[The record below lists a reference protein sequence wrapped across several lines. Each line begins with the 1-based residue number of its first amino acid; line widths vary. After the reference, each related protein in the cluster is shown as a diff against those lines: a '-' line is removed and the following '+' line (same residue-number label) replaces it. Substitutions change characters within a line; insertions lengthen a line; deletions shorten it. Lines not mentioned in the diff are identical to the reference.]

1 MANHVHFDINMDN
14 EVDEDKVFKY
24 QDRTVESWNG
34 KERYKIKELV
44 EAYEQPFMS
53 DVEKTLDE
61 DGWLEDSYDWHIDN
75 IGAKWVTLDYADE
88 STLSGY
94 SAWSP
99 PIEMLGHFAKF
110 IKQDLKMTYED
121 EFRNFIGVAW
131 SDDEGNTSYEEL
143 AEDDVLQLFLD
154 KTDME
159 ELPDDYDWW
168 EEEVDVDGSMWNA
181 RELYDECV
189 YEWLGSQ

>member
-24 QDRTVESWNG
+24 QDRTIESWNG
-34 KERYKIKELV
+34 KETYKIKELV
-44 EAYEQPFMS
+44 EAYDQPFMS

>member
-1 MANHVHFDINMDN
+1 MANNVYFDINMDK
-14 EVDEDKVFKY
+14 EVDVDKVFKY
-24 QDRTVESWNG
+24 QDRTVPSWDG
-34 KERYKIKELV
+34 KDSYKIKELV
-44 EAYEQPFMS
+44 EAYDQPFMS

-61 DGWLEDSYDWHIDN
+61 DGWLEDSYDWHINN
-75 IGAKWVTLDYADE
+75 IGAKWVNLDYADE

-143 AEDDVLQLFLD
+143 ADDDVLQLFLD

-159 ELPDDYDWW
+159 ELPDEYDWW

-189 YEWLGSQ
+189 YEWLGNQ

>member
-1 MANHVHFDINMDN
+1 MANHVHFDINMDK

-24 QDRTVESWNG
+24 QDRTVRG
-34 KERYKIKELV
+34 HKFKELV
-44 EAYEQPFMS
+44 EAYDQPFMS
-53 DVEKTLDE
+53 NVEKTLDE
-61 DGWLEDSYDWHIDN
+61 DGWLKDSYSWHIDN
-75 IGAKWVTLDYADE
+75 IGAKWVNLDYADE

-143 AEDDVLQLFLD
+143 ADDDVLQLFLD